1 MMRSFLSA
9 LCLVAYLY
17 AQPVLAEECHGVP
30 VTDPYPL
37 LLGNDT
43 AIIRLVDG
51 SLWLIYPEHDYIYG
65 NDPQIMICSTYTFLI
80 VRDKVIDAQMLLAGE
95 ATASASPA
103 PPADL
108 TVVESRIVGNFTG
121 WDGETTFIL
130 MNGQKWQQAPRSF
143 QSRPPHQAYVGQ
155 HIYEPKV
162 LIIPIDGNYELF
174 VEGLDQRTRVQK
186 LH

>member
-1 MMRSFLSA
+1 MRSFLSA

-17 AQPVLAEECHGVP
+17 AHPVLAEECHGVP

-51 SLWLIYPEHDYIYG
+51 SLWLTYPEHDYIYG

-80 VRDKVIDAQMLLAGE
+80 VRDKVIDAQRLFPGE
-95 ATASASPA
+95 ANASA

-108 TVVESRIVGNFTG
+108 TVVESRMVGNFTG
-121 WDGETTFIL
+121 WDGDTIFTL

-143 QSRPPHQAYVGQ
+143 RPSSPHQAYVGQ

-162 LIIPIDGNYELF
+162 LIIPINGTYELF
-174 VEGLDQRTRVQK
+174 VEGLDQRTRVQR